1 MLWQIQTYICSSF
14 VCHRLLL
21 AKCSKKGK
29 MSKKCKVNWSDIDG
43 ASPKPK
49 RLHLEK
55 DETDSLYHCPI
66 QECDHDGFQSQR
78 GCRKHV
84 NTKHS
89 WFFYFDEKPN
99 SKEITDSP
107 QLASNFPIESTIQ
120 DRSRETTKQA
130 VKLLPSFSLSC
141 DIGEVFTKW
150 LTGSGGGYKKDRAA
164 KQIVTRCSKF
174 LRFCCEDEE
183 ELTFDVVDFSLC
195 SPNLLFKFIDYLQD
209 ECKLGHGG
217 RLGYIDAISEMI
229 DFRKL
234 HGASEAVFQKFSATE
249 LYLKRAR
256 KTVAKMMRLQWT
268 QDLDIET
275 LEARGHW
282 ATMEELLEVVKF
294 HLPRYE
300 NTVKICKSSPAQVNP
315 SDLTFA
321 TKFVAMYL
329 FIKVKGSRPMTY
341 QYLTV
346 NMIATAK
353 EKGGFIDQKTFKTA
367 GKYGFDSLI
376 LTDANIQVLNGYISY
391 VRPLLKPQCDFVL
404 VNRNGDQHG
413 KLGEIMSKLVFDAI
427 GKYIHPTRYRQIVET
442 QSFNQLTSEEQRVLS
457 EDQKHSSA
465 VAKVHYQKQ
474 RSREVALKG
483 HECLQKLQGAKGS
496 EVDKDVNARL
506 GDSTSDG
513 GPLIETVQNDNSS
526 PKKDALPKR
535 ILRSHTNTRH
545 VLKFTKEEDDFLNEG
560 ITKHGFGQWTAIL
573 RDADFQFQDGRTA
586 DSLKKRAGLKCR

>member
-1 MLWQIQTYICSSF
+1 
-14 VCHRLLL
+14 
-21 AKCSKKGK
+21 

-43 ASPKPK
+43 VSPKPK

-55 DETDSLYHCPI
+55 DEADSLYHCPI

-89 WFFYFDEKPN
+89 WFFYFDEKPD
-99 SKEITDSP
+99 SKEIDF
-107 QLASNFPIESTIQ
+107 AMENTIQ
-120 DRSRETTKQA
+120 DRTSETTKPA
-130 VKLLPSFSLSC
+130 VKLLPSFSSSC

-150 LTGSGGGYKKDRAA
+150 LTGSGGGCKKDRTAQ
-164 KQIVTRCSKF
+164 QIVTRCLKF

-183 ELTFDVVDFSLC
+183 ELTSDVVDFSLC

-234 HGASEAVFQKFSATE
+234 HGASEAVLRKFSATE

-341 QYLTV
+341 QFLTV
-346 NMIATAK
+346 DMIAAAK
-353 EKGGFIDQKTFKTA
+353 EKGGFIDQKAFKTA

-376 LTDANIQVLNGYISY
+376 LTDANMQVLNGYISY

-442 QSFNQLTSEEQRVLS
+442 QSLNQLSSEEQRILS

-474 RSREVALKG
+474 RSRETALKG
-483 HECLQKLQGAKGS
+483 HECLQKLQGVKGS
-496 EVDKDVNARL
+496 EVDEDVHARL
-506 GDSTSDG
+506 GDSTSEA
-513 GPLIETVQNDNSS
+513 GPSVERVQNISSS
-526 PKKDALPKR
+526 PEKDALPKR
-535 ILRSHTNTRH
+535 ILRSHKNIRH
-545 VLKFTKEEDDFLNEG
+545 VLKFTKEEDDFLKEG

-573 RDADFQFQDGRTA
+573 RDGDFHFQEGRTA
-586 DSLKKRAGLKCR
+586 DSLKKRAGMKVALV

>member
-1 MLWQIQTYICSSF
+1 
-14 VCHRLLL
+14 
-21 AKCSKKGK
+21 
-29 MSKKCKVNWSDIDG
+29 MSKKCKINWSNIDG

-55 DETDSLYHCPI
+55 DETDRLFHCPL
-66 QECDHDGFQSQR
+66 QVCDHDGFQSQR

-84 NTKHS
+84 NIKHS
-89 WFFYFDEKPN
+89 WFFYFDEKPDLGELAACAKEGAN
-99 SKEITDSP
+99 DAKSGEIT
-107 QLASNFPIESTIQ
+107 IQ
-120 DRSRETTKQA
+120 TAR
-130 VKLLPSFSLSC
+130 VLPSFSVSSK
-141 DIGEVFTKW
+141 IGESFTRW
-150 LTGSGGGYKKDRAA
+150 LTGSGGGCKKDRAA
-164 KQIVTRCSKF
+164 KQIVTRCFKF

-209 ECKLGHGG
+209 ECKFGHGG
-217 RLGYIDAISEMI
+217 RLGYIDAISELI

-234 HGASEAVFQKFSATE
+234 HGASEAVLRKFSTTE

-300 NTVKICKSSPAQVNP
+300 NTVKVCKTSPAQVNP

-346 NMIATAK
+346 DMIATAK
-353 EKGGFIDQKTFKTA
+353 ENGGFIDQKTFKTA

-376 LTDANIQVLNGYISY
+376 LTDANMHVLNGYISN

-404 VNRNGDQHG
+404 VTRNGGQHG
-413 KLGEIMSKLVFDAI
+413 KLGETMSKLVFDAI

-442 QSFNQLTSEEQRVLS
+442 QSLNQLTCEEQRFLS

-483 HECLQKLQGAKGS
+483 HECLQKLQGTKGS
-496 EVDKDVNARL
+496 EVDDDVHARL
-506 GDSTSDG
+506 GGSTSSP
-513 GPLIETVQNDNSS
+513 GPSVETAQNNNSS
-526 PKKDALPKR
+526 TRIKDALPKR
-535 ILRSHTNTRH
+535 NLQLQRKTRH
-545 VLKFTKEEDDFLNEG
+545 VLKFTKEEDDFLKEG
-560 ITKHGFGQWTAIL
+560 ITRHGFGQWTAIL
-573 RDADFQFQDGRTA
+573 RDSDFAFQDGRTA
-586 DSLKKRAGLKCR
+586 DSLKKRAGMKMSLV

>member
-1 MLWQIQTYICSSF
+1 
-14 VCHRLLL
+14 
-21 AKCSKKGK
+21 

-49 RLHLEK
+49 RLPLEK

-99 SKEITDSP
+99 STEITDS
-107 QLASNFPIESTIQ
+107 LKVASNFSLEGTTQ
-120 DRSRETTKQA
+120 DQTSKTTKHA

-164 KQIVTRCSKF
+164 QQIVTRCFKF

-183 ELTFDVVDFSLC
+183 ELTFDVVDFGLC

-282 ATMEELLEVVKF
+282 ATMAELLEVVKF

-341 QYLTV
+341 QFLTV
-346 NMIATAK
+346 DMIAAAK
-353 EKGGFIDQKTFKTA
+353 EKGGFIDQKAFKTA

-376 LTDANIQVLNGYISY
+376 LTDADMQVLNGYISY
-391 VRPLLKPQCDFVL
+391 VRPLLKPRCDFVL

-442 QSFNQLTSEEQRVLS
+442 QSLNQLSSEEQRILS

-483 HECLQKLQGAKGS
+483 HECLQKLQGSKGS
-496 EVDKDVNARL
+496 EVDEEVHARL
-506 GDSTSDG
+506 GDSTSEA
-513 GPLIETVQNDNSS
+513 GPSVERVQNIS
-526 PKKDALPKR
+526 PSPEKDALPKR
-535 ILRSHTNTRH
+535 ILRSHKNIRH
-545 VLKFTKEEDDFLNEG
+545 VLKFTKEEDDFLKEG

-573 RDADFQFQDGRTA
+573 RDDDFQFQDGRTA
-586 DSLKKRAGLKCR
+586 DSLKKRAGMKMPLG

>member
-1 MLWQIQTYICSSF
+1 MSEMN
-14 VCHRLLL
+14 
-21 AKCSKKGK
+21 KKGK
-29 MSKKCKVNWSDIDG
+29 VDWSKIDG
-43 ASPKPK
+43 SSPKPK

-66 QECDHDGFQSQR
+66 QVCDHDGFKSQR

-89 WFFYFDEKPN
+89 WFFFFDEKPVA
-99 SKEITDSP
+99 STKE
-107 QLASNFPIESTIQ
+107 LADDDKASEIAKPPA
-120 DRSRETTKQA
+120 R
-130 VKLLPSFSLSC
+130 VLPSFSVCSQ
-141 DIGEVFTKW
+141 IGESFTKW
-150 LTGSGGGYKKDRAA
+150 LTGSGGGCKKDRAA
-164 KQIVTRCSKF
+164 QQIVKRCFKF
-174 LRFCCEDEE
+174 LKFCCEDEE
-183 ELTFDVVDFSLC
+183 ELSFEVLDFSLC
-195 SPNLLFKFIDYLQD
+195 SHSLLFKFIDHLQD

-229 DFRKL
+229 DFRKIN
-234 HGASEAVFQKFSATE
+234 GASDAVLRNLSSTE

-275 LEARGHW
+275 LDARGHW
-282 ATMEELLEVVKF
+282 ATLEELLEVVTF

-300 NTVKICKSSPAQVNP
+300 NTVKTCKTSPGQVNP

-321 TKFVAMYL
+321 TKFVAVYL

-346 NMIATAK
+346 DMVKTAK
-353 EKGGFIDQKTFKTA
+353 ENGGFIDQKKFKTA

-376 LTDANIQVLNGYISY
+376 LTDASMQVLDGYIDF
-391 VRPLLKPQCDFVL
+391 VRPLLKPQCEFVL
-404 VNRNGDQHG
+404 VTRNGGQHS
-413 KLGEIMSKLVFDAI
+413 KLGDVMSKLVFDAI

-442 QSFNQLTSEEQRVLS
+442 QSLNQLTSKEQRILS

-474 RSREVALKG
+474 RSREVAAKA

-496 EVDKDVNARL
+496 ELDKEVNTRFR
-506 GDSTSDG
+506 DSTSSSAALAESAESKSVVPPERNAPPTN
-513 GPLIETVQNDNSS
+513 PL
-526 PKKDALPKR
+526 R
-535 ILRSHTNTRH
+535 IQRSQRRA
-545 VLKFTKEEDDFLNEG
+545 LKFTAYEDEFLKEG
-560 ITKHGFGQWTAIL
+560 IAKHGFGQWTAIL
-573 RDADFQFQDGRTA
+573 RDPEYTFQEGRTA
-586 DSLKKRAGLKCR
+586 DSLKKRAGLKFSPGSCT

>member
-1 MLWQIQTYICSSF
+1 
-14 VCHRLLL
+14 
-21 AKCSKKGK
+21 

-78 GCRKHV
+78 GCRKQV

-89 WFFYFDEKPN
+89 WFFYFDEKPSSN
-99 SKEITDSP
+99 DSLKVAGNVPARNTDEDKTTEI
-107 QLASNFPIESTIQ
+107 A
-120 DRSRETTKQA
+120 KHA
-130 VKLLPSFSLSC
+130 VKLIPSFSLSC
-141 DIGEVFTKW
+141 DIDEVFTKW
-150 LTGSGGGYKKDRAA
+150 LTGSGGGCKKDRAA
-164 KQIVTRCSKF
+164 QQIVTRCFEF

-183 ELTFDVVDFSLC
+183 ELTFGVIDFSLC
-195 SPNLLFKFIDYLQD
+195 SPNLLFKFIDYLED

-217 RLGYIDAISEMI
+217 RLGYIDALSELI

-234 HGASEAVFQKFSATE
+234 HGASEAVFRKFSATE

-275 LEARGHW
+275 LEGRGHW

-294 HLPRYE
+294 HLLRYE
-300 NTVKICKSSPAQVNP
+300 NTVKICKSSPTQVNP

-321 TKFVAMYL
+321 TRFVAMYL

-346 NMIATAK
+346 DMIATAK

-376 LTDANIQVLNGYISY
+376 LTDTNMQVLNGYISY
-391 VRPLLKPQCDFVL
+391 VRPLLKPQCEFVL
-404 VNRNGDQHG
+404 VTRNGGQHS

-442 QSFNQLTSEEQRVLS
+442 QSLNQLTSEEQKILS

-496 EVDKDVNARL
+496 EVDEDVHARL
-506 GDSTSDG
+506 GDSTSNA
-513 GPLIETVQNDNSS
+513 GPSVETVQNVNSS
-526 PKKDALPKR
+526 PKKDALPKT
-535 ILRSHTNTRH
+535 ILRSQRNIRH
-545 VLKFTKEEDDFLNEG
+545 VLKFTTEEDDFLKKG

-573 RDADFQFQDGRTA
+573 RDLDFKFEDGRTA
-586 DSLKKRAGLKCR
+586 DSLKKRAGMKMLLA